1 MKTNSLKANSL
12 SNPWKTMWKAYY
24 KKGLCSPTDVYGGSE
39 AEARKN
45 ALAYY
50 RKRACL
56 VDKWTIDDVVE
67 RVELLDF

>member
-1 MKTNSLKANSL
+1 
-12 SNPWKTMWKAYY
+12 MWKAYY